1 MSAEIGLVVPQVS
14 PFGSLR
20 PSGCVPIIEPLSDRG
35 FHRVEDELG
44 ESWLEHWLES
54 GIRQL
59 EAYLEKHAAFFD
71 YLDTAEQS

>member
-1 MSAEIGLVVPQVS
+1 M
-14 PFGSLR
+14 
-20 PSGCVPIIEPLSDRG
+20 SDRG

-44 ESWLEHWLES
+44 ESWLEHGLES

-59 EAYLEKHAAFFD
+59 EAYLAKPAAFFD